1 MPDASLTPKYY
12 PAPKTAAE
20 YRSNLWLA
28 RLRVGQTLG
37 YDWSAGSP
45 AEFAALTPDQQQ
57 TFTDA
62 LSAYVVA
69 RPTVFDPVAVEAARR
84 RLSNTGVFGVSL
96 ADNSATA
103 ALTEFRD
110 EVANNAEALATAF
123 PRVLVGLLALAVVAF
138 IAVKYLPDSIAKAR
152 AS

>member
-28 RLRVGQTLG
+28 RLRVGQSLG
-37 YDWSAGSP
+37 FDWSAGSP
-45 AEFAALTPDQQQ
+45 AEYLALSPADAQV
-57 TFTDA
+57 FTDA
-62 LSAYVVA
+62 LSQYILA
-69 RPTVFDPVAVEAARR
+69 RSGVFDPVAVEAARR
-84 RLSNTGVFGVSL
+84 RVNNPGVYGVSL
-96 ADNSATA
+96 QDNSAAA
-103 ALTEFRD
+103 ALAEFGD

-123 PRVLVGLLALAVVAF
+123 PRVLVGIVALAVVAF
-138 IAVKYLPDSIAKAR
+138 IAAKVLPGAIANAR